1 MEVDMLGSA
10 IEAFQNMAS
19 LERLGFLSFGV
30 LIGLVLGVIPGL
42 GGLVG
47 LSLLLPFTFNM
58 DPFTAT
64 GVHDGSSGRGGD
76 LGYDTS
82 RPVRGA
88 LGPLGPR
95 QRLRRLSHGA
105 KG

>member
-47 LSLLLPFTFNM
+47 L
-58 DPFTAT
+58 
-64 GVHDGSSGRGGD
+64 
-76 LGYDTS
+76 
-82 RPVRGA
+82 
-88 LGPLGPR
+88 
-95 QRLRRLSHGA
+95 
-105 KG
+105 